1 MPDQA
6 RIQQAARWLWAERQ
20 ARRPFA
26 PMPAP
31 LAPRTV
37 DEAYAVQAELH
48 SLMAEVYGPVAGY
61 KIALTTPVMQQM
73 VGFHAP
79 IAGAILTGTVQS
91 SPPVTLSRSGYGRLG
106 VECEIAVRL
115 GRALPA
121 AQAPYR
127 REQVED
133 AVAAI
138 MPAFE
143 LVDDRQADYAQLA
156 AHVLTLIA
164 DNAWNAGIVLG
175 AGLPDWRRVDLAAVC
190 GVMCINGTVV
200 GEGYGR
206 DVMGHP
212 IDALLWLVNMLAQQ
226 GKGLTPGMIVM
237 TGSIVTTKFVSP
249 GDIVDLSMDGLG
261 QVRLSVV

>member
-1 MPDQA
+1 MPDRA
-6 RIQQAARWLWAERQ
+6 RTQQAARWLWAERR

-48 SLMAEVYGPVAGY
+48 SLMTEVYGPVAGY
-61 KIALTTPVMQQM
+61 KIALTTPVMQQL
-73 VGFHAP
+73 VGFQAP
-79 IAGAILTGTVQS
+79 IAGAIMAGTVRPS
-91 SPPVTLSRSGYGRLG
+91 PVTLPRSDYVRLG
-106 VECEIAVRL
+106 VECEVAVQL

-121 AQAPYR
+121 GQAPYR
-127 REQVED
+127 REQVDD
-133 AVAAI
+133 AVGAI

-143 LVDDRQADYAQLA
+143 LVDDRQADYTQLA

-164 DNAWNAGIVLG
+164 DNAWNAGVVLG
-175 AGLPDWRRVDLAAVC
+175 APLRDWRRVDLTAAR
-190 GVMCINGTVV
+190 GVMGINGTVV

-212 IDALLWLVNMLAQQ
+212 IDALLWLANTLAQQ
-226 GKGLTPGMIVM
+226 GKSLAAGMIVM
-237 TGSIVTTKFVSP
+237 TGSIVTTKFVNP
-249 GDIVDLSMDGLG
+249 GDAVGLSMDGLG
-261 QVRLSVV
+261 EVRLSVV

>member
-1 MPDQA
+1 MSDQDHI
-6 RIQQAARWLWAERQ
+6 RQAARWLWAEHQ
-20 ARRPFA
+20 AGRPFT

-37 DEAYAVQAELH
+37 DEAYAMQAELH
-48 SLMAEVYGPVAGY
+48 ALMVEVHGPIAGY

-79 IAGAILTGTVQS
+79 MAGAIMASGIHS
-91 SPPVTLSRSGYGRLG
+91 SPVTLRRTDYVRLG
-106 VECEIAVRL
+106 VECELAVQL
-115 GRALPA
+115 GRDLPA

-127 REQVED
+127 RDQLDD

-138 MPAFE
+138 LPAFE

-156 AHVLTLIA
+156 PHVLTLIA

-175 AGLPDWRRVDLAAVC
+175 LPLRDWRRVDLTAVR
-190 GVMCINGTVV
+190 GVMHINGAVV

-212 IDALLWLVNMLAQQ
+212 LEAMLWLVNMLAQQ
-226 GKGLTPGMIVM
+226 GKSLVQGMIIM
-237 TGSIVTTKFVSP
+237 TGSIVTTKFVNP
-249 GDIVDLSMDGLG
+249 GDTVGLFMDGVG
-261 QVRLSVV
+261 EVQLSVV